1 MQYACAEL
9 HVRKHTFT
17 HVHMRTCIH
26 THKHA
31 HSTKRLASAPDT
43 HIHRHDVIQ
52 TMCIRKTH
60 RWVCAGPSGRHMPR
74 RPGSG
79 ARSLSE
85 QPHRSLLQRSSH
97 SEASLW
103 LFFFFRKGKLAEFS
117 GGKFARV
124 CLSENRAENCT
135 DREESA
141 CGALLR
147 ALNAPG
153 GADEAGFARGCPAF
167 LCTAP

>member
-1 MQYACAEL
+1 LNSSINMQYACAEL

-85 QPHRSLLQRSSH
+85 QPHRSLLQRSATLK
-97 SEASLW
+97 ASCANILSV
-103 LFFFFRKGKLAEFS
+103 FFF

-124 CLSENRAENCT
+124 CLSENRERIAQI
-135 DREESA
+135 
-141 CGALLR
+141 GKR
-147 ALNAPG
+147 ARAAPCC
-153 GADEAGFARGCPAF
+153 AR
-167 LCTAP
+167 